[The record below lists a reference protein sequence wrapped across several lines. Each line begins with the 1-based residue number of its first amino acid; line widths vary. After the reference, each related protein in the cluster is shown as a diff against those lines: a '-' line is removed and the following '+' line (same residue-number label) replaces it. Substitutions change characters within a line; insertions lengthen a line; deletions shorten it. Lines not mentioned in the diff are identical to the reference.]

1 MIFILIFVVG
11 VVVVLI
17 KNVYVCLF
25 NEKFNFDNQI
35 SSFILSVNK

>member
-1 MIFILIFVVG
+1 MIFILIF

-35 SSFILSVNK
+35 SSFFFISK